1 MYDLIITGEGNIP
14 ETPLYEN
21 INVIENRKDKE
32 SGNNG
37 TEELKGSVQVPQS
50 QEILFDRV
58 GLINSIPANQR
69 QAVSAILRQRQAQR
83 IRSKSMVHHNLNLER
98 PGKVII

>member
-1 MYDLIITGEGNIP
+1 MYNLIITGEGNIP

-21 INVIENRKDKE
+21 INVIENRQDKE

-37 TEELKGSVQVPQS
+37 TKELKGSVQVPQS

-98 PGKVII
+98 PGKVRI